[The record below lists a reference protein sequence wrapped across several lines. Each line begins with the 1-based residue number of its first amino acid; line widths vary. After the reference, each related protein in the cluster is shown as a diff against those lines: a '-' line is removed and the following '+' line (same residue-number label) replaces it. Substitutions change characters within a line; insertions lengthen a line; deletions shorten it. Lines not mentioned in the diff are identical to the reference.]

1 MIASSG
7 LLSLLVTI
15 ALAMAALTPIILI
28 ILFIRDWKRGE
39 QW

>member
-7 LLSLLVTI
+7 FLSLIVTI
-15 ALAMAALTPIILI
+15 ALGMAVLTPIILI
-28 ILFIRDWKRGE
+28 SLFIRDWKRGE